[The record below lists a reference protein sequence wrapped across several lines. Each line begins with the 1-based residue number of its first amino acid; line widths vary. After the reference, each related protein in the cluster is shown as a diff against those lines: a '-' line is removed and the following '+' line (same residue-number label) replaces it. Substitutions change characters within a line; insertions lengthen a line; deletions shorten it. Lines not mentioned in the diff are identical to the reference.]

1 MPDISMIRGDTKTIY
16 LSADLD
22 GEPIMLEDGDVLYL
36 RIYDKDAV
44 IISKNASAEDQDAD
58 SCVIAVRLDPAD
70 TESIELTKESTFRW
84 EAEIVFA
91 DGNVITPFYDRT
103 LLIKPDKI
111 TPENR
116 GES

>member
-1 MPDISMIRGDTKTIY
+1 MADISMVRGDTKTIY
-16 LSADLD
+16 LAAEIGGELILLD
-22 GEPIMLEDGDVLYL
+22 AGDTLYL
-36 RIYDKDAV
+36 HIYDNNAV
-44 IISKNASAEDQDAD
+44 IVSKKATADDQDAD
-58 SCVIAVRLDPAD
+58 SYVIAVRLDPAD
-70 TESIELTKESTFRW
+70 TESIDIEKESTFRW

-91 DGNVITPFYDRT
+91 DGNVVTPFYDRT